1 MGEGRVGDGGGAG
14 GTAGMSARAYVC
26 IAAVRMVMFC
36 WGVWRDFFC
45 SFVLRPGYQRVRVIK
60 TYCSVWVARV

>member
-14 GTAGMSARAYVC
+14 GTAGMSAREFVC

-36 WGVWRDFFC
+36 WGVWRDFFVLLC
-45 SFVLRPGYQRVRVIK
+45 CVPGTSVFV
-60 TYCSVWVARV
+60 

>member
-14 GTAGMSARAYVC
+14 GTAGMSACALLC

-36 WGVWRDFFC
+36 LGVWRDFFVLLC
-45 SFVLRPGYQRVRVIK
+45 CVPGTSVFVWSRRKYLNQDVN
-60 TYCSVWVARV
+60 S

>member
-14 GTAGMSARAYVC
+14 GTAGMSAHAFVC

-36 WGVWRDFFC
+36 WGVWRDFFVLLC
-45 SFVLRPGYQRVRVIK
+45 CVPGTSVFV
-60 TYCSVWVARV
+60 

>member
-14 GTAGMSARAYVC
+14 GTAGMSACALLC

-36 WGVWRDFFC
+36 LGGGLAGF
-45 SFVLRPGYQRVRVIK
+45 FVLLCCVPG
-60 TYCSVWVARV
+60 TSVFV